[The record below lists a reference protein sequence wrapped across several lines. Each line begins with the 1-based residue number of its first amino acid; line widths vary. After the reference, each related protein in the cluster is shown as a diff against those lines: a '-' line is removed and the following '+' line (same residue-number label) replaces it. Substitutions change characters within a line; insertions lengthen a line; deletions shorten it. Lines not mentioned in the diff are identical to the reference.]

1 MENPEIVQSEL
12 VNIRTLFKYDTEF
25 CADSVEWCP
34 QEPFHNY
41 FVCANYQLCEGNEGT
56 YSYFF
61 CLSTYLFVSCIITI
75 GSSPVTGVIHILTIH
90 LYLVAY
96 FLILVKENV

>member
-1 MENPEIVQSEL
+1 MANSEITQSEL
-12 VNIRTLFKYDTEF
+12 INIKTLFKYDTEF

-56 YSYFF
+56 
-61 CLSTYLFVSCIITI
+61 C
-75 GSSPVTGVIHILTIH
+75 
-90 LYLVAY
+90 AY
-96 FLILVKENV
+96 FAYPLIYLLAV